1 MSWRFKA
8 SKYKNAAPKVPK
20 PDEWVRDL
28 NIGSY
33 QINGQVI
40 KASASF
46 MAFNADVAGQ
56 LFRSF
61 QSITSVTNNLSAG
74 SNLYVIP
81 LNDTGR
87 KPKNYPLLHAHS
99 DLVTDL
105 DFSPFDDG
113 LLATGS
119 QDSMVTKLS
128 CQLFCL
134 TVMNVISHF
143 FLTKK
148 KGQIVEHSRVWIVR
162 DSDDARVSADS
173 RPSASNRKR
182 LVPSR
187 RRFSALHFVGKC
199 HDLVGHSQATRAHE
213 YKSCLCQ
220 VFAH

>member
-119 QDSMVTKLS
+119 QDSMVTK
-128 CQLFCL
+128 FC
-134 TVMNVISHF
+134 
-143 FLTKK
+143 
-148 KGQIVEHSRVWIVR
+148 
-162 DSDDARVSADS
+162 
-173 RPSASNRKR
+173 SN
-182 LVPSR
+182 S
-187 RRFSALHFVGKC
+187 FV
-199 HDLVGHSQATRAHE
+199 
-213 YKSCLCQ
+213 
-220 VFAH
+220 

>member
-56 LFRSF
+56 KFRPIS
-61 QSITSVTNNLSAG
+61 SLTSVTHDLSAG

-119 QDSMVTKLS
+119 QDSMVIKFRANS
-128 CQLFCL
+128 LFDSS
-134 TVMNVISHF
+134 MSFPISVCE
-143 FLTKK
+143 K

-162 DSDDARVSADS
+162 DFGDARVSADS
-173 RPSASNRKR
+173 CPSASNRKR

-187 RRFSALHFVGKC
+187 RRFSAFHIVGKC

-213 YKSCLCQ
+213 
-220 VFAH
+220 